1 MEINLIFIHEH
12 IVQVATAKK
21 MSDKHYLIEGY
32 LEAKKNDNMKL
43 QIYDIYFSIYCK
55 TCGKLLLQTKSY
67 QEFIISSKKTK
78 LYNYFNEKGKIER
91 VYNEDSPH
99 INLISNQDFYPQKF
113 YKFNTTPFYDS
124 SNIYIGTDE
133 EQKDYFHKKFIDLKT
148 ENVINK
154 EENKDYKK
162 KMEELVDELKQY
174 RSGIVFKGDIV
185 PSQEAYHIIICSNS
199 ILALNNEGWEI
210 KYPQTKEVYE
220 NLAAKPMILVGVVGN
235 RNKGKSF
242 ILSKLTN
249 FEVKQGFNI
258 KTEGISIGFGEQED
272 HCVAILDSAGQEVPL
287 LRSQIKPNQ
296 KNDEDQ
302 NLELNEI
309 KEDNNEQN
317 KILDED
323 EIFEISLRDKL
334 ITEKFLEEFIIHTSD
349 IIILV
354 VGDITLNE
362 QKILTRVKTSL
373 KNNKFLY
380 VIHNLQNLQ
389 FKSEVEDY
397 IENTLKKLYGIEI
410 EEMNFQG
417 ITGDCH
423 TKYYKEKD
431 ENVIH
436 LIYVNDYCS
445 VKDYYNKPAIDFLKK
460 ELDVVKTRTK
470 FSVIEKC
477 KEFFMQ
483 IQGDFL
489 EEPIKKEDFVK
500 ADNKI
505 KINKK
510 NINLKKVF
518 IDEIGK
524 TITND
529 TETPNY
535 YYYTEKNDLVI
546 NVELPGPNPEIRS
559 RIIEEGKLYIFEF
572 QGSKSGNTS
581 DSKEKHILSKNLKD
595 KAPFKFSIYISKE
608 DITILP
614 NDKGKTQFYERSEKN
629 DQGLF
634 TFKYH
639 ISSKEGDN
647 EFE

>member
-1 MEINLIFIHEH
+1 M
-12 IVQVATAKK
+12 
-21 MSDKHYLIEGY
+21 
-32 LEAKKNDNMKL
+32 
-43 QIYDIYFSIYCK
+43 
-55 TCGKLLLQTKSY
+55 
-67 QEFIISSKKTK
+67 
-78 LYNYFNEKGKIER
+78 
-91 VYNEDSPH
+91 
-99 INLISNQDFYPQKF
+99 
-113 YKFNTTPFYDS
+113 
-124 SNIYIGTDE
+124 
-133 EQKDYFHKKFIDLKT
+133 
-148 ENVINK
+148 
-154 EENKDYKK
+154 
-162 KMEELVDELKQY
+162 
-174 RSGIVFKGDIV
+174 
-185 PSQEAYHIIICSNS
+185 
-199 ILALNNEGWEI
+199 
-210 KYPQTKEVYE
+210 
-220 NLAAKPMILVGVVGN
+220 
-235 RNKGKSF
+235 
-242 ILSKLTN
+242 
-249 FEVKQGFNI
+249 
-258 KTEGISIGFGEQED
+258 
-272 HCVAILDSAGQEVPL
+272 
-287 LRSQIKPNQ
+287 
-296 KNDEDQ
+296 
-302 NLELNEI
+302 
-309 KEDNNEQN
+309 
-317 KILDED
+317 
-323 EIFEISLRDKL
+323 
-334 ITEKFLEEFIIHTSD
+334 
-349 IIILV
+349 
-354 VGDITLNE
+354 
-362 QKILTRVKTSL
+362 
-373 KNNKFLY
+373 
-380 VIHNLQNLQ
+380 
-389 FKSEVEDY
+389 EDY

-410 EEMNFQG
+410 EEINFQG
-417 ITGDCH
+417 ISGDCH

-477 KEFFMQ
+477 KEFFIQ

-489 EEPIKKEDFVK
+489 EESINEKDFVK
-500 ADNKI
+500 ADNMI

-510 NINLKKVF
+510 NIKLKKVF

-529 TETPNY
+529 TENPNY

-581 DSKEKHILSKNLKD
+581 DSKEKHILSKNLKE
-595 KAPFKFSIYISKE
+595 KEPFKFSIYISKE